1 MGQASRGKLDTATAV
16 GRPAALEL
24 AEGLA
29 ERTPRGGLQAA
40 EFEATGLGALGVDC
54 RDMVYVDATTRIVLL
69 RVAWTNNREAR
80 LQVKF
85 YRQAYRDVVARRA
98 ALRLVP

>member
-1 MGQASRGKLDTATAV
+1 MGQSSRVMHGAAPVV
-16 GRPAALEL
+16 GRPAALEI
-24 AEGLA
+24 AEGFA

-40 EFEATGLGALGVDC
+40 EFEARGLGALGVDC
-54 RDMVYVDATTRIVLL
+54 RDMVYIDATTRIVLL

-80 LQVKF
+80 LQVRF
-85 YRQAYRDVVARRA
+85 YRQAHKDVLARRA